1 MADIQ
6 LVDVSLRDGNQSLWG
21 ATGLRTAHIVQIAPV
36 LDRIGFRAL
45 DFTSSTHMGIAVRN
59 HQEDPWERIR
69 LTHEAMPRTPLQ
81 FIGSGLRFISWEPVH
96 PDLIRLAYR
105 RLVVAGLQR
114 FVVLDP
120 MHDLPAMLQS
130 ARDVKT
136 AGGTE
141 VIGALTYTISAV
153 HDDAFYAGLAAQMA
167 ASPDFDRVYV
177 KDPAGLLTPER
188 ARTLFPAVRAAL
200 AGRLPLEL
208 HSHCT
213 IGLSPL
219 TYLAAADLGVDV
231 LQVACGPLANGTSLP
246 NAERVVANLRE
257 LGHTVDIDD
266 RLLAAASG
274 YFGMLAAAEGLPP
287 GIPQEYDASFLRHQ
301 MAGGVVTTLHRQLRE
316 LGLTEKFSAVM
327 AEVSQVRAELGY
339 PIMVTPFPQM
349 VCGQALCNVLG
360 TERYANVP
368 DQTIMYVLGK
378 FGRPTADVDPEI
390 LDRIHALP
398 RTRELMAQPPPAPPE
413 ELRKRL
419 PRGISDEEFLLRAT
433 MPAGEVDAMLAAG
446 PARRRYNPELK
457 PVLDLLGGLAAR
469 PPADELLIE
478 KPGFRLALRAA
489 SEGAPGD

>member
-21 ATGLRTAHIVQIAPV
+21 ATGLRTAHILEIAPL

-45 DFTSSTHMGIAVRN
+45 DFTSSTHMGVAVRT
-59 HQEDPWERIR
+59 HREDPWERIR
-69 LTHEAMPRTPLQ
+69 LTHAAMPRTPLQ

-96 PDLIRLAYR
+96 RDVIRLAYR
-105 RLVVAGLQR
+105 CLVEAGLQR

-120 MHDLPAMLQS
+120 MHDAAAMLQS
-130 ARDVKT
+130 ARDVRG

-141 VIGALTYTISAV
+141 IIGALTYTLSAV
-153 HDDAFYAGLAAQMA
+153 HDDAFYADLAGRMA

-219 TYLAAADLGVDV
+219 TYLTAAELGVDV

-257 LGHTVDIDD
+257 LGHTVDVDD
-266 RLLAAASG
+266 RLLAAA
-274 YFGMLAAAEGLPP
+274 AARRPKYAEAEGLPP
-287 GIPQEYDASFLRHQ
+287 GVPQEYDASFLRHQ
-301 MAGGVVTTLHRQLRE
+301 MAGGVVTTLRRQLSE
-316 LGLTEKFSAVM
+316 LGLSDKFDAVL
-327 AEVSQVRAELGY
+327 AEVTRVRAELGY

-360 TERYANVP
+360 AERYANVP
-368 DQTIMYVLGK
+368 DQTILYVLGK
-378 FGRPTADVDPEI
+378 FGRPTAPVDANVQDLI
-390 LDRIHALP
+390 LARP
-398 RTRELMAQPPPAPPE
+398 RASELRAQPPPAPPE
-413 ELRKRL
+413 ELRRKL
-419 PRGISDEEFLLRAT
+419 PRGIPDEEFLLRAT

-457 PVLDLLGGLAAR
+457 PVLDLLGGIAGR
-469 PPADELLIE
+469 PPLDELRIA
-478 KPGFRLALRAA
+478 KPGFRLELRATA
-489 SEGAPGD
+489 AGAPGA

>member
-6 LVDVSLRDGNQSLWG
+6 LVDVSLRDGNQSLWS
-21 ATGLRTAHIVQIAPV
+21 ATGLRTAHILQIAPV
-36 LDRIGFRAL
+36 LDRVGFRAI
-45 DFTSSTHMGIAVRN
+45 DFTSSTHMGVAVRT
-59 HQEDPWERIR
+59 HREDPWERIR
-69 LTHEAMPRTPLQ
+69 LTHEAMPHAPLQ

-105 RLVVAGLQR
+105 RLVVAGLER

-120 MHDLPAMLQS
+120 MHDMAAMRQT
-130 ARDVKT
+130 ARDIRA

-141 VIGALTYTISAV
+141 IIGALTYTLSAV
-153 HDDAFYAGLAAQMA
+153 HDDEFYAGLAAQMA

-188 ARTLFPAVRAAL
+188 ARALFPALRARL
-200 AGRLPLEL
+200 GRKPLEL

-219 TYLAAADLGVDV
+219 TYLAAAELGVDA

-257 LGHTVDIDD
+257 LGHTVDVND
-266 RLLAAASG
+266 RLLAYVSA
-274 YFGMLAAAEGLPP
+274 YFTRLAEAEGLPP
-287 GIPQEYDASFLRHQ
+287 GVPQEYDASFLRHQ
-301 MAGGVVTTLHRQLRE
+301 VAGGVVTTLRRQLSE
-316 LGLTEKFSAVM
+316 LGLSEKFDAVM
-327 AEVSQVRAELGY
+327 AEVSLVRAELGY

-349 VCGQALCNVLG
+349 VCGQALCNVIG
-360 TERYANVP
+360 AERYGNVP
-368 DQTIMYVLGK
+368 DQTIMYVLGR
-378 FGRPTADVDPEI
+378 FGRPTAPVDPDVE
-390 LDRIHALP
+390 DRILSRP
-398 RTRELMAQPPPAPPE
+398 RARELAAEPPPAPPE
-413 ELRKRL
+413 ELRKKL

-457 PVLDLLGGLAAR
+457 PVLDLLSGLSSR
-469 PPADELLIE
+469 PPVSQLLID
-478 KPGFRLALRAA
+478 KPGFRLELRADA
-489 SEGAPGD
+489 GVRSA

>member
-1 MADIQ
+1 MADIA

-21 ATGLRTAHIVQIAPV
+21 ATGLRTRHILAAAPV

-45 DFTSSTHMGIAVRN
+45 DFTSSTHMGVAVRT
-59 HQEDPWERIR
+59 HREDPWERIR
-69 LTHEAMPRTPLQ
+69 LTHAAMPHTPLQ

-105 RLVVAGLQR
+105 RLVENGLAR

-120 MHDLPAMLQS
+120 MHDMAAMLRS
-130 ARDVKT
+130 ARDVRD

-141 VIGALTYTISAV
+141 IIGALTYTISAV
-153 HDDAFYAGLAAQMA
+153 HDDDFYAGLAAQMA

-177 KDPAGLLTPER
+177 KDPAGLLTPDR
-188 ARTLFPAVRAAL
+188 ARTLFPTVLAAL
-200 AGRLPLEL
+200 DGRLPLEL

-219 TYLAAADLGVDV
+219 TYLTAAELGVDV

-257 LGHTVDIDD
+257 LGHAVDIDD
-266 RLLAAASG
+266 RLLAAASA
-274 YFGMLAAAEGLPP
+274 YFGRLAVAEGLPP
-287 GIPQEYDASFLRHQ
+287 GLPQEYDATFLRHQ
-301 MAGGVVTTLHRQLRE
+301 MAGGVVTTLRRQLAE
-316 LGLTEKFSAVM
+316 LGLSDRFDAVM

-360 TERYANVP
+360 TDRYGNVP
-368 DQTIMYVLGK
+368 DQTILYVLGK
-378 FGRPTADVDPEI
+378 FGRPTAPVDPDVR
-390 LDRIHALP
+390 DRILSRP
-398 RTRELMAQPPPAPPE
+398 RARELQRQPAPASPA
-413 ELRKRL
+413 ELRKQL

-433 MPAGEVDAMLAAG
+433 MPAGEVDAMIAAG
-446 PARRRYNPELK
+446 PAVRRYNPELK
-457 PVLDLLGGLAAR
+457 PVLDLLSGLAGR
-469 PPADELLIE
+469 SPVTQLRID
-478 KPGFRLALRAA
+478 KPGFRLELRAEA
-489 SEGAPGD
+489 DGALHG